1 MAAASIDVHGIGK
14 RLRLGEDPQA
24 YIRLSE
30 TLQSAIVRGARRLA
44 GRGHT
49 AERTDEKDFWA
60 LKDISF
66 SVEPGELVALIGHN
80 GAGKTTLL
88 RVLSRISPPTTGWAR
103 LRGRVGSLLDV
114 GTGFHP
120 ELTGRE
126 NTYLYG
132 AVLGMRRA
140 EVRARF
146 DQIVEFAEVE
156 RFIDTPL
163 KRYSS
168 GMYLRLGFAVA
179 AYLEP
184 EILFVDEVLAV
195 GDLAF
200 QRRCVE
206 RMAEIA
212 RGGAT
217 LIFVSHNVSLVSSV
231 CTRALLLERGG
242 LVDDGP
248 TLTVLD
254 RYVESV
260 QRSTETALEGRVDRM
275 GNGEFTFVGIDVLG
289 ARGQPMVGDEMD
301 VRIRYRSRR
310 ELDGLVVTASV
321 SGSVGEPL
329 FLLSNKLSGDDL
341 DRLPPEGELRCTVPT
356 LPLAPGRY
364 SVTLRAEVHG
374 ELADLLPQASFFDV
388 LLGDFY
394 GERQNLLDRSPLFFV
409 GHRWEAR
416 TLDKLLDA
424 AQEPA

>member
-1 MAAASIDVHGIGK
+1 MAVPTIEAHELGK

-24 YIRLSE
+24 YARLSE
-30 TLQSAIVRGARRLA
+30 VVQSTVVRGARALLHREQPE
-44 GRGHT
+44 RR
-49 AERTDEKDFWA
+49 AERDFWA
-60 LKDISF
+60 LQDISF

-126 NTYLYG
+126 NVYLYG
-132 AVLGMRRA
+132 AVLGMRRW
-140 EVRARF
+140 EVRERF
-146 DQIVEFAEVE
+146 DKIVEFAEVE

-179 AYLEP
+179 AHLEP

-200 QRRCVE
+200 QRRCVD

-217 LIFVSHNVSLVSSV
+217 LIFVSHNISLVSSV
-231 CTRALLLERGG
+231 CTRALLLERGR
-242 LVDDGP
+242 LIDDGP
-248 TLTVLD
+248 TLSVLE

-260 QRSTETALEGRVDRM
+260 QRSTESVLEERIDRT
-275 GNGEFTFVGIDVLG
+275 GTGDLTFVGIDVLG
-289 ARGQPMVGDEMD
+289 GRGQPMVGESLDI
-301 VRIRYRSRR
+301 RIRYRSRR
-310 ELDGLVVTASV
+310 ELDGLVVSAAV
-321 SGSVGEPL
+321 FGVVGEPL
-329 FLLSNKLSGDDL
+329 FLLSNSLSGDDL
-341 DRLPPEGELRCTVPT
+341 SGLPAKGELRCSVPS

-364 SVTLRAEVHG
+364 SITLRAEAHG
-374 ELADLLPQASFFDV
+374 ELADLVTQATSFDV

-409 GHRWEAR
+409 THSWEAR
-416 TLDKLLDA
+416 SPDEIVDPTREHA
-424 AQEPA
+424 

>member
-1 MAAASIDVHGIGK
+1 MAAPTIEAHEIGK

-24 YIRLSE
+24 YARLSE
-30 TLQSAIVRGARRLA
+30 VLQSTVVRGTRKLL
-44 GRGHT
+44 GREQPEPR
-49 AERTDEKDFWA
+49 AERDFWA
-60 LKDISF
+60 LQDITF

-126 NTYLYG
+126 NVFLYG
-132 AVLGMRRA
+132 AVLGMRRS
-140 EVRARF
+140 EVRERF
-146 DQIVEFAEVE
+146 DRIVEFAEVE

-179 AYLEP
+179 AHLEP

-200 QRRCVE
+200 QRRCVD

-217 LIFVSHNVSLVSSV
+217 LIFVSHNDSLVSSV
-231 CTRALLLERGG
+231 CTRAVLLERGR
-242 LVDDGP
+242 LIDDGP
-248 TLTVLD
+248 TLSVLD

-260 QRSTETALEGRVDRM
+260 QRSTETALEERVDRV
-275 GNGEFTFVGIDVLG
+275 GSGELTFAGVDVVG
-289 ARGQPMVGDEMD
+289 ARGQPMVGDALEI
-301 VRIRYRSRR
+301 RLRYRSVR
-310 ELDGLVVTASV
+310 ELDGLVVSASV
-321 SGSVGEPL
+321 FGASGEPL
-329 FLLSNKLSGDDL
+329 LVLSNSLSGDDL
-341 DRLPPEGELRCTVPT
+341 NGLPTEGELRCSVPS

-364 SVTLRAEVHG
+364 SLTVRAEFHG
-374 ELADLLPQASFFDV
+374 EVADLVTHATYFDV

-409 GHRWEAR
+409 DHRWELRAP
-416 TLDKLLDA
+416 DEIFDA
-424 AQEPA
+424 AREHA